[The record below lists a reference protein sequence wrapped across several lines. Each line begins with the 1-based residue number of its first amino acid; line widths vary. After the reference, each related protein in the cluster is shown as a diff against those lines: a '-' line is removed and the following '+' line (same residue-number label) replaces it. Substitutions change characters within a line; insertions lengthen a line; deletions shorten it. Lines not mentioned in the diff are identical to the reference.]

1 MFNNIYKKIFLL
13 IFFSFLLGVIFITF
27 NTNLRKSILNS
38 ALNAYKIYMIV
49 SMQTYLKKSE
59 PDYVLINNKL
69 GNFIKVSEKISSG
82 KSRLLIGIY
91 DAANLVQSSIIDE
104 KKYGYLEEFFSK
116 LSNLDPS
123 LYEAKIWYAK
133 SLYVNNKIEE
143 SIAEID
149 KAIKLSSLDPEPY
162 RLALRIFSDQKNTE
176 KFNYYCKKYLKSEF
190 GGRQKRYQVTKFD
203 GFNFNDFAIKLE
215 SLNFKDE
222 NNYIIRGINNS
233 KFDQYELI
241 PEKPS
246 NVSLIKMIFSFN
258 PGVFLEIKNIKLYSE
273 ENVYNILE
281 KEIEISSRNT
291 FFNNNNSQNQIF
303 FSAKNNE
310 IINLKF
316 NQDYEKIDKII
327 FNMKFDKL
335 NLVNSSCQ

>member
-1 MFNNIYKKIFLL
+1 MFNNIYKKIFFL
-13 IFFSFLLGVIFITF
+13 IFFSFLLGVIITTF
-27 NTNLRKSILNS
+27 NTNLRNSILNS
-38 ALNAYKIYMIV
+38 TLNAYKIYMIV

-59 PDYVLINNKL
+59 PDYVLINDKL
-69 GNFIKVSEKISSG
+69 ENFIKVSEKISSG
-82 KSRLLIGIY
+82 KSKLLIGIY
-91 DAANLVQSSIIDE
+91 DAADLVQSSIIDE
-104 KKYGYLEEFFSK
+104 KKYGALEDFFSK

-123 LYEAKIWYAK
+123 LYEAKIWYSK
-133 SLYVNNKIEE
+133 SLYANNKIEE
-143 SIAEID
+143 SIEEID
-149 KAIKLSSLDPEPY
+149 KAIKLSPLDPEPY
-162 RLALRIFSDQKNTE
+162 RLALQIFSNQNNTE
-176 KFNYYCKKYLKSEF
+176 KFNYYCKKYLNSEF
-190 GGRQKRYQVTKFD
+190 GGGQKRYQLTKFD

-215 SLNFKDE
+215 SPNLKDE
-222 NNYIIRGINNS
+222 NNYIIRGINNG
-233 KFDQYELI
+233 KLDQYELI

-246 NVSLIKMIFSFN
+246 NISLIKMIFSFN

-291 FFNNNNSQNQIF
+291 FFNNKNSHNQIF

-316 NQDYEKIDKII
+316 NQEYEKVDKII